1 MEAYKSGSARQVMFN
16 EFKIPNS
23 FTLENSFFARFSE
36 QELEVLQ
43 EHFDKQMRKIKT
55 LRLKRSQSECS
66 TNSSGEPQP
75 GSKNRGSSQN
85 NSCIRIQEE
94 NGNNSTEKNTVPT
107 QRDKSRLA
115 KEEEEESCDYH
126 DKQELTSK

>member
-43 EHFDKQMRKIKT
+43 EHFDKQMHKMKT

-66 TNSSGEPQP
+66 TNSSGEP
-75 GSKNRGSSQN
+75 
-85 NSCIRIQEE
+85 
-94 NGNNSTEKNTVPT
+94 
-107 QRDKSRLA
+107 
-115 KEEEEESCDYH
+115 
-126 DKQELTSK
+126 